1 MNKNE
6 RHKQVQKQIQIELDI
21 LWENRELE
29 PNEDKSDIDRVDFE
43 IKALKSMLTFYRLYN
58 NTLNEKL
65 KNINSIIN
73 NN

>member
-58 NTLNEKL
+58 NSLNEKL